1 MLSYDSLY
9 RACLQSLNDS
19 SKFTKLWDDSDPTN
33 IYIGEANPGTSI
45 SSAHWR
51 IYKVSSNGLTFASG
65 SVDFSFIWNNR
76 STYTYS

>member
-9 RACLQSLNDS
+9 RVFSQSLNDS

-33 IYIGEANPGTSI
+33 IYIGEANPGTLT

-51 IYKVSSNGLTFASG
+51 IYKVSSNGLNFASG
-65 SVDFSFIWNNR
+65 SAAFSSIWDNR
-76 STYTYS
+76 TGYTYS